1 MLRRNKLL
9 IFAGKLILFLGL
21 ATLLF
26 AFLAPKY
33 NWLVVQASNGLIAL
47 LERPYQRTIL
57 KAEGEETLLLSRYFG
72 REEVLTPRVRYN
84 YELYYGL
91 VLLLAL
97 LLATPGIRPLKRV
110 ELTSIASGVIFAFH
124 VVDLTVIARGAFQA
138 EPILFHAFLQPAIP
152 VLLWG
157 LLTFRYWLPLPKAVG
172 SPETKSV
179 KVRRNDPCPC
189 GSGKKYKHCCGR
201 QSR

>member
-1 MLRRNKLL
+1 
-9 IFAGKLILFLGL
+9 L

-97 LLATPGIRPLKRV
+97 LLATPGIRLLKRF
-110 ELTSIASGVIFAFH
+110 ELALIALCAVFAFH
-124 VVDLTVIARGAFQA
+124 VVDITVIARNEKVIYHNPSEFFYDPLRVF
-138 EPILFHAFLQPAIP
+138 EFLSPAVS

-157 LLTFRYWLPLPKAVG
+157 LLTFKYWLPLPKTVMNPDLKPAKAKLR
-172 SPETKSV
+172 P
-179 KVRRNDPCPC
+179 NDPCPC